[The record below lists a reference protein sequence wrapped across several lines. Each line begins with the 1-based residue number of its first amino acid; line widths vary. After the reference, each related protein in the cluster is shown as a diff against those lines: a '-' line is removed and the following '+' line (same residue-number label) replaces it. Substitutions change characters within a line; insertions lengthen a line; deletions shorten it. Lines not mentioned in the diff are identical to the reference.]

1 VGYLR
6 VFTRV
11 TTTEY
16 NMFIN
21 GFMWVNNN
29 TTLPNMTQITIFITI
44 VLPTLF
50 HLKIRII
57 DDYSGIV
64 VNNGDL
70 TKNNSFF
77 YFYFLSL
84 CLMLII

>member
-1 VGYLR
+1 
-6 VFTRV
+6 
-11 TTTEY
+11 
-16 NMFIN
+16 
-21 GFMWVNNN
+21 MWVNNN

-77 YFYFLSL
+77 LFLFFKSMFDVDNL
-84 CLMLII
+84 SYILTTAVLVFMAGPR